1 MRGEVRRF
9 AAAVCCLA
17 LALTGS
23 LAYAGTA
30 GVAAQSGDAPNPCVG
45 TMEQPA
51 DGTTLVS
58 IQGVRFVEGE
68 GFTKP
73 PGMMIA
79 FGPEG
84 EFQYAFN
91 GSARGRWWVYDVD
104 PLPNGNILLA
114 STEPGV
120 SVAQEID
127 PSTGE
132 NVWLKRFDG
141 HNGGES
147 GFHPENVTDAHDID
161 IINDEELLIA
171 DKGTGHHRL
180 LIYNRTIESV
190 TWEWRFANH
199 TDEFPKSGGGPY
211 EQDWTHVNDV
221 DKVGPGKYMASVRN
235 FDRVIV
241 VDRESKAIELSLGSD
256 DDYRFMNEQHNPQYL
271 ETESGE
277 PTILIADSL
286 NDRVVEWTRQDGE
299 WVMTW
304 ELVGGGLDEPRDAD
318 RLPNG
323 NTLVVDRK
331 GHRTME
337 VAPNGTVVWEVYTP
351 WQPYDAERA
360 RIGDEPGGPT
370 SVDMGTDESVELTN
384 SAGYDTE
391 RIEACGQALREFA
404 PSGSGGVLG
413 FLGGS
418 EEDGGFDY
426 QGPNSTDGGNE
437 DDGFDG
443 TDASPTE
450 SSSGVPTSLM
460 VVGLIVLL
468 VVVAG
473 SVLLVRRE

>member
-1 MRGEVRRF
+1 MRG
-9 AAAVCCLA
+9 AALRLVAVVCCLG

-23 LAYAGTA
+23 LAYATAGTA
-30 GVAAQSGDAPNPCVG
+30 AGQGDAPNPCVG
-45 TMEQPA
+45 TMERPA

-58 IQGVRFVEGE
+58 IQGVRFVAGE

-73 PGMMIA
+73 PGMMVA

-104 PLPNGNILLA
+104 PLRNGNILLA
-114 STEPGV
+114 STEPGI
-120 SVAQEID
+120 SVVQEID
-127 PSTGE
+127 PSDGE

-141 HNGGES
+141 HDGRRP
-147 GFHPENVTDAHDID
+147 GFHPENVTDAHDVD
-161 IINDEELLIA
+161 LINGDELLIA

-180 LIYNRTIESV
+180 LIYNMTSERV
-190 TWEWRFANH
+190 TWEWLFANH

-211 EQDWTHVNDV
+211 DRDWTHVNDV

-241 VDRESKAIELSLGSD
+241 VDRESKAIDLSLGAD

-271 ETESGE
+271 ETEAGD
-277 PTILIADSL
+277 PTILVADSL

-299 WVMTW
+299 WIRTW

-360 RIGDEPGGPT
+360 RLGEEPGGPT
-370 SVDMGTDESVELTN
+370 SADMETSRSVVLTN
-384 SAGYDTE
+384 SAGYDAE
-391 RIEACGQALREFA
+391 RIEQCGAALAEFA
-404 PSGSGGVLG
+404 PSQSGGVLG

-418 EEDGGFDY
+418 SGSGFDY
-426 QGPNSTDGGNE
+426 QGPNAT

-443 TDASPTE
+443 TAASPTDE
-450 SSSGVPTSLM
+450 PDEPDEPAGGPDPLVLA
-460 VVGLIVLL
+460 GLVAL
-468 VVVAG
+468 VAAVAG
-473 SVLLVRRE
+473 SVLLVRRG

>member
-1 MRGEVRRF
+1 MRDVALRP
-9 AAAVCCLA
+9 AVIACCLA
-17 LALTGS
+17 LVLTGS
-23 LAYAGTA
+23 PAYATAGTA
-30 GVAAQSGDAPNPCVG
+30 AGQGDANPCVG
-45 TMEQPA
+45 TMERPA

-58 IQGVRFVEGE
+58 VQGVKFVEGE

-73 PGMMIA
+73 PGMMVA

-91 GSARGRWWVYDVD
+91 GTARGRWWVYDVD

-120 SVAQEID
+120 SVVQEID
-127 PSTGE
+127 PRTGE

-141 HNGGES
+141 HNGDAPGY
-147 GFHPENVTDAHDID
+147 HPENVTDAHDVD
-161 IINDEELLIA
+161 VINGDELLIA

-180 LIYNRTIESV
+180 LIYNRTGERV
-190 TWEWRFANH
+190 VWEWRFDEH
-199 TDEFPKSGGGPY
+199 SEEFPRSGGGPY
-211 EQDWTHVNDV
+211 ERDWTHVNDV
-221 DKVGPGKYMASVRN
+221 DKIGPGKYMASVRN

-241 VDRESKAIELSLGSD
+241 VDRETKEIELSLGAD

-271 ETESGE
+271 ETDAGE

-286 NDRVVEWTRQDGE
+286 NDRVVEWTRRDGE
-299 WVMTW
+299 WVRTW

-360 RIGDEPGGPT
+360 RLGDEPGGPT
-370 SVDMGTDESVELTN
+370 SADMDTAGSVELTN
-384 SAGYDTE
+384 SAGFDRA
-391 RIEACGQALREFA
+391 RIEDCGQALREFA
-404 PSGSGGVLG
+404 PSGDGGVLG
-413 FLGGS
+413 FLDGS
-418 EEDGGFDY
+418 DGSGGFDY
-426 QGPNSTDGGNE
+426 QGPNSTD
-437 DDGFDG
+437 DGFDG
-443 TDASPTE
+443 TDGSSPGD
-450 SSSGVPTSLM
+450 SSAPSGGPSPLL
-460 VVGLIVLL
+460 VVGLVALIL
-468 VVVAG
+468 VVAG
-473 SVLLVRRE
+473 SVLLVRRG